1 LSQVHCPC
9 EFNQFTGVFY
19 IQRRFKKEGHV
30 IEASKDFKSVGLPQ
44 AMLDNLKSLGYLQ
57 MTPIQ
62 QKGLPMILSGRDFIG
77 QANTGSGK
85 TAAFALGILTKI
97 DVKNHMPQALVIV
110 PTRELAEQ
118 VANEIR
124 RLARFTSNIKVLAI
138 SGGSE
143 ERHKVKSLKQG
154 AHVIVGTP
162 GRITKLLETGILI
175 TTDLK
180 VLVLDEADRL
190 LEMGTIAEINNIA
203 SLTPASRQ
211 TMLFSATFPHGIKT
225 LSGSLQENAAQ
236 VTIDSQHQTSTI
248 KQIFFKVEQDKNDA
262 LLRLLGHY
270 RPESCIIFCNSRETC
285 NKVAGLLRTKK
296 IDSLQLHSDLEQ
308 PDRTLILIKFENRS
322 CRILV
327 ATDLASRGL
336 DVKDVSVIINYDL
349 PSDHELYI
357 HRIGRTGR
365 AGQEGLALSLYTH
378 PERALLRTIATYLK
392 TECVIKELNALEKLK
407 PFVLRSFM
415 TTMYISG
422 GRKDNI
428 RPGDI
433 LGVLTKEAGL
443 KSEEVGKI
451 NILEVNSYVAIT
463 HDKLEHVI
471 KCLSAGKIKGKKF
484 RAGKA
489 S

>member
-1 LSQVHCPC
+1 MA
-9 EFNQFTGVFY
+9 ET
-19 IQRRFKKEGHV
+19 
-30 IEASKDFKSVGLPQ
+30 SKDFKSVGLSQP
-44 AMLDNLKSLGYLQ
+44 MLDNLRSLGYLE

-62 QKGLPMILSGRDFIG
+62 EKGLPFILTNRDFIG

-85 TAAFALGILTKI
+85 TAAFALGILSKL
-97 DVKNHMPQALVIV
+97 DLKNNMPQALVIV

-118 VANEIR
+118 VAGEIR

-154 AHVIVGTP
+154 AHIIVGTP

-175 TTDLK
+175 TSDIK
-180 VLVLDEADRL
+180 VLVFDEADRL
-190 LEMGTIAEINNIA
+190 LEMGTISEINHIT
-203 SLTPASRQ
+203 SFIPLDRQ

-225 LSGSLQENAAQ
+225 LSASLQENAAQ
-236 VTIDSQHQTSTI
+236 ITIDSQHQTSTI
-248 KQIFFKVEQDKNDA
+248 KQFFFKVEEDKNDA
-262 LLRLLGHY
+262 LLRVLGSY
-270 RPESCIIFCNSRETC
+270 RPESCIIFCNSRESC
-285 NKVAGLLRTKK
+285 NQVAGLLRTKK
-296 IDSLQLHSDLEQ
+296 IDSLQIHSDLEQ
-308 PDRTLILIKFENRS
+308 QDRTLILIKFDNKS

-336 DVKDVSVIINYDL
+336 DVKDVSMIINYDM
-349 PSDHELYI
+349 PSDHELYV

-365 AGQEGLALSLYTH
+365 AGQEGLALSFYNNK
-378 PERALLRTIATYLK
+378 ERGILRNIAAYLK
-392 TECVIKELNALEKLK
+392 TDCIFRELNELEKFK

-415 TTMYISG
+415 TTIYISG

-433 LGVLTKEAGL
+433 LGALTKEAGL
-443 KSEEVGKI
+443 KKEEVGKI
-451 NILEVNSYVAIT
+451 HILEVNSYVAIT
-463 HDKLEHVI
+463 HDKIDHVI
-471 KCLSAGKIKGKKF
+471 GSLNAAKIKGKKF
-484 RAGKA
+484 RVGKA

>member
-1 LSQVHCPC
+1 V
-9 EFNQFTGVFY
+9 V
-19 IQRRFKKEGHV
+19 
-30 IEASKDFKSVGLPQ
+30 EASKDFKSIGLSK
-44 AMLDNLKSLGYLQ
+44 AMLDNLKSLGYLE

-62 QKGLPMILSGRDFIG
+62 EKGLPFILSNRDFIG

-85 TAAFALGILTKI
+85 TAAFALGILSKL
-97 DVKNHMPQALVIV
+97 DLKNRMPQALVLV

-118 VANEIR
+118 VAGEIR

-154 AHVIVGTP
+154 AHIIVGTP

-175 TTDLK
+175 TSDLK

-190 LEMGTIAEINNIA
+190 LEMGTIEEIKHIA
-203 SLTPASRQ
+203 SLTPIDRQ

-225 LSGSLQENAAQ
+225 LSASLQEDAAQ
-236 VTIDSQHQTSTI
+236 VTIDSQHQTGTT
-248 KQIFFKVEQDKNDA
+248 KQSFFKVEGEKSDA
-262 LLRLLGHY
+262 LLRLLGAY
-270 RPESCIIFCNSRETC
+270 RPESCIIFCNSREAC

-296 IDSLQLHSDLEQ
+296 IDSLQIHSDLEQ
-308 PDRTLILIKFENRS
+308 QDRTLILIKFDNKS

-336 DVKDVSVIINYDL
+336 DVKDVSMVINYDL
-349 PSDHELYI
+349 PSDHELYV

-365 AGQEGLALSLYTH
+365 AGQEGIALSLYT
-378 PERALLRTIATYLK
+378 PSERALLRNIGAYLK
-392 TECVIKELNALEKLK
+392 TDCVIREISELEKLK
-407 PFVLRSFM
+407 PFALRPFM
-415 TTMYISG
+415 STIYISG
-422 GRKDNI
+422 GRKDNV

-433 LGVLTKEAGL
+433 LGALTKQAGL
-443 KSEEVGKI
+443 KPQEVGKI
-451 NILEVNSYVAIT
+451 HILEVNSYVAIT
-463 HDKLEHVI
+463 HDKIGHVI
-471 KCLSAGKIKGKKF
+471 ECLNAGKIKGKKF
-484 RAGKA
+484 RVGKA

>member
-1 LSQVHCPC
+1 MA
-9 EFNQFTGVFY
+9 ET
-19 IQRRFKKEGHV
+19 
-30 IEASKDFKSVGLPQ
+30 SKDFKNTGLSK
-44 AMLDNLKSLGYLQ
+44 AMLDNLKSLGYLE

-62 QKGLPMILSGRDFIG
+62 EKGLPFILSGRDFIG

-85 TAAFALGILTKI
+85 TAAFALGILAKL
-97 DVKNHMPQALVIV
+97 DLKNHMPQALVLV

-124 RLARFTSNIKVLAI
+124 RLARYASNIKVLVI

-154 AHVIVGTP
+154 AHIIVGTP

-175 TTDLK
+175 TSDLK

-190 LEMGTIAEINNIA
+190 LEMGSIAEINHIA
-203 SLTPASRQ
+203 SFTPMDRQ
-211 TMLFSATFPHGIKT
+211 TMLFSATFPNGIKT
-225 LSGSLQENAAQ
+225 LSASLQEDAAQ
-236 VTIDSQHQTSTI
+236 VTIDSQHQTGTI
-248 KQIFFKVEQDKNDA
+248 KQLFFKVEEEKNDA

-270 RPESCIIFCNSRETC
+270 HPDSCIIFCNSRETC

-296 IDSLQLHSDLEQ
+296 MDSLQIHSDLEQ
-308 PDRTLILIKFENRS
+308 KDRTLILIKFDNKS

-336 DVKDVSVIINYDL
+336 DVKDVSTVINYDL
-349 PSDHELYI
+349 PSDHELYV

-365 AGQEGLALSLYTH
+365 AGREGLALSLYTH
-378 PERALLRTIATYLK
+378 KERAILRTIGTYLK
-392 TECVIKELNALEKLK
+392 TECPTMELNELQK
-407 PFVLRSFM
+407 PKTVVLRPFM
-415 TTMYISG
+415 TTIYISG

-433 LGVLTKEAGL
+433 LGSLTKLAGL
-443 KSEEVGKI
+443 KGEEVGKI
-451 NILEVNSYVAIT
+451 HILEVNSYVAIAP
-463 HDKLEHVI
+463 DKIEGAVER
-471 KCLSAGKIKGKKF
+471 LSAGKIKGKKF
-484 RAGKA
+484 RVGKV
-489 S
+489 